1 MVIFTDHA
9 NLQYYRH
16 LQKINHW
23 VARYINFLE
32 DFYYQLKHVPGVRNH
47 ADALSRCPNHDN
59 RTGDNEQVV
68 ALPNIVFVQ
77 VLLTSALDTLIHQQ
91 QQVHSRQIEEWHMA
105 NKLERKGDLAWY
117 RDQALVVIGED
128 SNKKVL
134 LELYH
139 NSPTVGHP
147 RQDKMLRVLS

>member
-1 MVIFTDHA
+1 
-9 NLQYYRH
+9 
-16 LQKINHW
+16 
-23 VARYINFLE
+23 
-32 DFYYQLKHVPGVRNH
+32 
-47 ADALSRCPNHDN
+47 
-59 RTGDNEQVV
+59 
-68 ALPNIVFVQ
+68 
-77 VLLTSALDTLIHQQ
+77 
-91 QQVHSRQIEEWHMA
+91 MA